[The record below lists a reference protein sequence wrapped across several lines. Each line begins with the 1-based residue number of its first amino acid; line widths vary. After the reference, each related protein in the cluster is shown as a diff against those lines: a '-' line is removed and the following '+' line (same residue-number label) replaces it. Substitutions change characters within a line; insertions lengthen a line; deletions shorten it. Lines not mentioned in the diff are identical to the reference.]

1 MIKLTTLDIAKERW
15 SYIEFAKL
23 ARLAYFN
30 TFESVPLIG
39 EGVVITDWDGIKKQY
54 LANLELMDKTLL
66 REIALMEYIE
76 AKHL

>member
-30 TFESVPLIG
+30 TFESVPT
-39 EGVVITDWDGIKKQY
+39 EGVAITDWDGIKKQY

-66 REIALMEYIE
+66 REIALMDYIE

>member
-30 TFESVPLIG
+30 TFESVPFA

>member
-30 TFESVPLIG
+30 IFESVPFA

-54 LANLELMDKTLL
+54 LANLELM
-66 REIALMEYIE
+66 EYIE